1 MYSRIAIINKQR
13 IPIIPLCRF
22 KKTTVAISQVN
33 LWERIRRII
42 LIIVCHWI
50 SMKQSIEDGIICL
63 QLWTAIRIL
72 NQIIQ
77 YLYRIV
83 VPLLDLTL
91 INLVNQTFWKE
102 QHLHIC
108 CQFKIIPI
116 KENIRRIL
124 ILKSNQ
130 NSRAQRLGI
139 ILLLLLLLG
148 YLTRRLFR
156 WVPFQIKVKN

>member
-63 QLWTAIRIL
+63 QLLTAILTL
-72 NQIIQ
+72 NQIIP
-77 YLYRIV
+77 YHCRIAE
-83 VPLLDLTL
+83 PHSDLTL
-91 INLVNQTFWKE
+91 IKPARQIFWKE
-102 QHLHIC
+102 QLLHIC
-108 CQFKIIPI
+108 YQYQIARI
-116 KENIRRIL
+116 KENIWRIWIVKSNPNSRHQCIGIKLLLRQGYSKRRI
-124 ILKSNQ
+124 
-130 NSRAQRLGI
+130 
-139 ILLLLLLLG
+139 
-148 YLTRRLFR
+148 FR
-156 WVPFQIKVKN
+156 WVHFQITVKN